1 MILGIVLVKPTLWRD
16 KKNELIKN
24 ARAVATICSSSIWE
38 LVTYIAF
45 YPKMV
50 AFGANPTFD
59 YAAVFGFFQV
69 GSSKITADMLKVKE

>member
-1 MILGIVLVKPTLWRD
+1 MATFVAVLVILGLM
-16 KKNELIKN
+16 
-24 ARAVATICSSSIWE
+24 
-38 LVTYIAF
+38 TYIAF

-59 YAAVFGFFQV
+59 YATAFLFGFFQV